1 MKTQLVLWV
10 PIEIKAEAKSR
21 GVNLSHLFTEYINAD
36 LLSKKDNK
44 TEQEQNIALKEQIVK
59 LSEKIEEQKKEIK
72 RLQPPKYTE
81 IILGKDKIR

>member
-1 MKTQLVLWV
+1 MKTQVCLYIPV
-10 PIEIKAEAKSR
+10 EIKANAMAR
-21 GVNLSHLFTEYINAD
+21 GVNLSHLFTEYINAE

-44 TEQEQNIALKEQIVK
+44 TEQEQIIALKEQIVK

-72 RLQPPKYTE
+72 RLQPPKYKE